1 MTWRTRHDTSLV
13 TRRRSWSQ
21 SSTAWPRNIP
31 SQRPWMTVSW
41 PLRTVLKNGH
51 ELGIDTSKVGVA
63 GYSAGGNLAAVVS
76 LRLQEP
82 EFQTLPKLRYQ
93 VLLMASLQKVDL
105 NLPST
110 ANEVFYGGLMS
121 RQGSADF
128 ALSYAGLDLS
138 PDTVQQVARN
148 QHVLP
153 ETKAR
158 LAKYVHRNLVKE
170 ELERTSKTL
179 KIEQEVQPAE
189 TQTAANRSLAALAEP
204 IFLHPLFSPLLAEES
219 SLQRLPR
226 TMVVSARYDIVRD
239 DSLLFV
245 RRLRAARVPVTSL
258 LLETA
263 HHISLTFFTPEPGS
277 EVAKEAYR
285 KVFDFMKQAVNS

>member
-1 MTWRTRHDTSLV
+1 MKATVRTPAPDADPDLEVTDLV
-13 TRRRSWSQ
+13 FNGVPVRVYRPRSASVPTPALMHFHGGGWC
-21 SSTAWPRNIP
+21 
-31 SQRPWMTVSW
+31 
-41 PLRTVLKNGH
+41 
-51 ELGIDTSKVGVA
+51 LGSIYR
-63 GYSAGGNLAAVVS
+63 YSAGGNLAAVVS

-179 KIEQEVQPAE
+179 KIEQVGLSG
-189 TQTAANRSLAALAEP
+189 QTS
-204 IFLHPLFSPLLAEES
+204 
-219 SLQRLPR
+219 
-226 TMVVSARYDIVRD
+226 DWK
-239 DSLLFV
+239 FV
-245 RRLRAARVPVTSL
+245 INT
-258 LLETA
+258 
-263 HHISLTFFTPEPGS
+263 
-277 EVAKEAYR
+277 
-285 KVFDFMKQAVNS
+285 